1 MSFGRRLR
9 AERESR
15 RLTQEQFAAIGGVKR
30 VTQHLYE
37 QDVRVPDLNYL
48 LRLRDHGVDVG
59 RVVLQQPAAFF
70 SQPGAALD
78 MCVTAFKTVDE
89 FARDA
94 SGDPLPYPERE
105 RFFRFLCS
113 ALMQEGSNESTAA
126 IKEHLLKLMSA

>member
-1 MSFGRRLR
+1 M
-9 AERESR
+9 
-15 RLTQEQFAAIGGVKR
+15 
-30 VTQHLYE
+30 TQHLYE

-48 LRLRDHGVDVG
+48 LRLQDRGVDISQL
-59 RVVLQQPAAFF
+59 VLQQTSAFF
-70 SQPGAALD
+70 SRPGAALD
-78 MCVTAFKTVDE
+78 VCAAAFKTVDE

-113 ALMQEGSNESTAA
+113 ALMQEGSNESTVA